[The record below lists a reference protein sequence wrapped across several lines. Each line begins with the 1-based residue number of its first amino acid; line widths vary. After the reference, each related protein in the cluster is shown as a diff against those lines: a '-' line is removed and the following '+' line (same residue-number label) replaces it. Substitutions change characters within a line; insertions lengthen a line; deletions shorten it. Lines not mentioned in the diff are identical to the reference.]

1 MLEICEA
8 QPTRGVGRCRTM
20 RGSATSTPIKVGRGW
35 LMTRTNTANTANT
48 ETRPETMTLQN
59 LDVSE
64 DIGMVSFNQPLK
76 PFGSI
81 YFSL

>member
-8 QPTRGVGRCRTM
+8 QPARGVGRCRTM

-35 LMTRTNTANTANT
+35 LMTRANTVRA

-64 DIGMVSFNQPLK
+64 DIGMVSFNQLLK

>member
-1 MLEICEA
+1 
-8 QPTRGVGRCRTM
+8 
-20 RGSATSTPIKVGRGW
+20 
-35 LMTRTNTANTANT
+35 MTRTNTANTANT